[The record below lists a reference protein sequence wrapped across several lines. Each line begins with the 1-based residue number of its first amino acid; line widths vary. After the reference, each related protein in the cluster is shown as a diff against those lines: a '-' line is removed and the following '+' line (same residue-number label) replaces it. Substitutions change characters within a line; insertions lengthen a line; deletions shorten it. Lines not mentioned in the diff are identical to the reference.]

1 MESKEDARNMGKS
14 AIKHGDENSNEFNYL
29 LTLEDK
35 LGKYVEK
42 WIAVVNDEIVAE
54 GNNAT
59 EVYKRAMELH
69 PKSIPLIMK
78 VPVDAVMIL

>member
-1 MESKEDARNMGKS
+1 MSKNV
-14 AIKHGDENSNEFNYL
+14 IKHVDENSNEFNYL

-35 LGKYVEK
+35 LGRYVEK

-59 EVYKRAMELH
+59 EVYKRAIDLR
-69 PKSIPLIMK
+69 PKNIPLIMK